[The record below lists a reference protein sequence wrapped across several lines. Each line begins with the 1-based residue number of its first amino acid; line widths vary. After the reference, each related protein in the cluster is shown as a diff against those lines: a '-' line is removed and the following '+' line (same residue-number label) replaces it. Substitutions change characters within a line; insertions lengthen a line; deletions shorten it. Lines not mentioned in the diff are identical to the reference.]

1 MNSKKKNPLMR
12 WLGAVVVIGLAA
24 GAKMLMGGDTNTAEE
39 ALSLTAM
46 NQPVNSQKVSSKKSK
61 KSSNTHL
68 MEIPQNDGASKGQR
82 LDRKGYALC
91 YDSDK
96 GTPQWVAWELT
107 REETRGKLE
116 RTDWFE
122 ADEDVKGKRVEYN
135 DYSGSGYDRGHMAPA
150 GDMKWD
156 MEAMEESFLMSNIC
170 PQNHELNKGSWNDL
184 EIETRQW
191 ARKYGKAYVVC
202 GPIYDSDKKLKRI
215 GRSHVA
221 VPHHFY
227 KAVLIYPNGNPLV
240 LGFVFS
246 NDGKH
251 KTMKQSLVSVDQL
264 EKRTG
269 LDFFSKLPDDEEKAL
284 EAVTATLP

>member
-1 MNSKKKNPLMR
+1 
-12 WLGAVVVIGLAA
+12 
-24 GAKMLMGGDTNTAEE
+24 
-39 ALSLTAM
+39 
-46 NQPVNSQKVSSKKSK
+46 
-61 KSSNTHL
+61 
-68 MEIPQNDGASKGQR
+68 MEIPQNDGAPKGQR
-82 LDRKGYALC
+82 LDRKGYALS
-91 YDSDK
+91 YDSDM

-122 ADEDVKGKRVEYN
+122 ADEDVRGKRVEYN

-156 MEAMEESFLMSNIC
+156 MDAMEESFLMSNIC
-170 PQNHELNKGSWNDL
+170 PQNHDLNKGSWNDL
-184 EIETRQW
+184 EVETRQW
-191 ARKYGKAYVVC
+191 ARKYGKAYIVC
-202 GPIYDSDKKLKRI
+202 GPIYDSDKKVNRI
-215 GRSHVA
+215 GRSRVA

-240 LGFVFS
+240 MGFVFS

-269 LDFFSKLPDDEEKAL
+269 LDFFSNLPDDEEKAL